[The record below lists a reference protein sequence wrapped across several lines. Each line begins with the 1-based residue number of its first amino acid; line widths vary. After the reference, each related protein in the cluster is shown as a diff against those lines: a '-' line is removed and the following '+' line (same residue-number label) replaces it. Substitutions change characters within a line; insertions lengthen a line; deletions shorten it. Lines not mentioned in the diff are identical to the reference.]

1 MKKLIAVFTS
11 TRAEYGLL
19 RELCRKLDTDDS
31 FELLLIVSG
40 THLDDE
46 YGYTFNQIKKDGF
59 SNFQLIDLDLGK
71 NRNTSQISADLIN
84 KLSVCFETFNPEF
97 LIVLGDR
104 YEALGAVFSAYLKK
118 IKIIHLHGGEE
129 TLGSLDNGF
138 RNAISQLSFLH
149 FTSADEHSKKLKE
162 MGIKNE
168 NIFNSGPMILDLL
181 NSHNPLNKEIFE
193 KEINYKFGKLNVL
206 LTFHPESF
214 SNDYGI
220 KKLKNLLNALI
231 HLRANILIT
240 YPNIDEGG
248 QNIKNLLVDFVMK
261 NSHNAFLYTS
271 LGTDL
276 YLSSLKLFDIIVGNS
291 SSGIIEAP
299 LIGIPSLSIGDRQ
312 KGRKSFGKISYSNG
326 SFDDICEKINI
337 LIDENR
343 NSQFPRSLQI
353 GGSSPSYEIIKR
365 LKEIINL

>member
-1 MKKLIAVFTS
+1 M
-11 TRAEYGLL
+11 
-19 RELCRKLDTDDS
+19 
-31 FELLLIVSG
+31 
-40 THLDDE
+40 
-46 YGYTFNQIKKDGF
+46 
-59 SNFQLIDLDLGK
+59 
-71 NRNTSQISADLIN
+71 
-84 KLSVCFETFNPEF
+84 
-97 LIVLGDR
+97 
-104 YEALGAVFSAYLKK
+104 
-118 IKIIHLHGGEE
+118 
-129 TLGSLDNGF
+129 
-138 RNAISQLSFLH
+138 
-149 FTSADEHSKKLKE
+149 
-162 MGIKNE
+162 
-168 NIFNSGPMILDLL
+168 
-181 NSHNPLNKEIFE
+181 
-193 KEINYKFGKLNVL
+193 
-206 LTFHPESF
+206 TFHPESF

-276 YLSSLKLFDIIVGNS
+276 YLSSLKLFDVIVGNS

-365 LKEIINL
+365 LKEKIN

>member
-19 RELCRKLDTDDS
+19 KQLCRQLDSDDI
-31 FELLLIVSG
+31 FELLLIVTG

-59 SNFQLIDLDLGK
+59 SNFELIHLDLRN
-71 NRNTSQISADLIN
+71 NRSTSQISADII
-84 KLSVCFETFNPEF
+84 KEISSCFEYFNPEF
-97 LIVLGDR
+97 LVVLGDR
-104 YEALGAVFSAYLKK
+104 YEALGAAFSAYLKK

-129 TLGSLDNGF
+129 TFGSLDNGF
-138 RNAISQLSFLH
+138 RNAISQLSALH
-149 FTSADEHSKKLKE
+149 FTSSEEHSNNLKG

-168 NIFNSGPMILDLL
+168 NIFISGPMILDLF
-181 NSHNPLNKEIFE
+181 NSHILFDKKSFE

-220 KKLKNLLNALI
+220 QKLNNLLKALI
-231 HLRANILIT
+231 YFRANILIT

-248 QNIKNLLVDFVMK
+248 GDIKDVLIDFSLK
-261 NSHNAFLYTS
+261 NSQNCFIYPS

-276 YLSSLKLFDIIVGNS
+276 YLSSLKLFDLIVGNS

-312 KGRKSFGKISYSNG
+312 KGRKSFGKISHSNG
-326 SFDDICEKINI
+326 SFYDICEKIKCLTDDNS
-337 LIDENR
+337 
-343 NSQFPRSLQI
+343 NSQLPRSLQI
-353 GGSSPSYEIIKR
+353 EGLLPSYEIIKR
-365 LKEIINL
+365 LKEKIN